1 MSAPRVLHAVCA
13 LSLLHT
19 SGCTSAAWG
28 QTPPGASRDAGRD
41 VRVPPR
47 VGWLIPAAG
56 NGLTLRGRDATAR
69 VTEALLRGPPRTRA
83 QVRQENA
90 ASVAEMEVGY
100 AFAVPPRA
108 AVPAVTADPGGSISM
123 GRPAAPVREV
133 LPSTTEVS
141 GPGVESLPVIRASL
155 QRIAGRYRLC
165 FQRQPALTAA
175 EATLRFVI
183 PADASVHDPS
193 PVVDLTLPDAVDA
206 ATRVCLQRT
215 TAWVI
220 LYTRIAREA
229 AVVHTLRYTR

>member
-1 MSAPRVLHAVCA
+1 
-13 LSLLHT
+13 
-19 SGCTSAAWG
+19 
-28 QTPPGASRDAGRD
+28 
-41 VRVPPR
+41 VPAR
-47 VGWLIPAAG
+47 VGWGVPGDG
-56 NGLTLRGRDATAR
+56 NRLTLRAGDSAR
-69 VTEALLRGPPRTRA
+69 VDEALLRGPPRTRE
-83 QVRQENA
+83 QVRRENA

-100 AFAVPPRA
+100 AYAVPPRA
-108 AVPAVTADPGGSISM
+108 AVPAVTADPGASIRM

-141 GPGVESLPVIRASL
+141 GPGAASLPVIRASL

-165 FQRQPALTAA
+165 FLRQPALTAV

-193 PVVDLTLPDAVDA
+193 PAVDLTLPATVDA
-206 ATRVCLQRT
+206 ATRACLQRT

>member
-1 MSAPRVLHAVCA
+1 MSAPRVFRAVCA

-41 VRVPPR
+41 ARVPAR
-47 VGWLIPAAG
+47 VGWVIPAAG
-56 NGLTLRGRDATAR
+56 NGLTLRAGDSAR
-69 VTEALLRGPPRTRA
+69 VAEALLRGPPRTRE
-83 QVRQENA
+83 QVRQESA
-90 ASVAEMEVGY
+90 ASVAEMEVGA
-100 AFAVPPRA
+100 AFSTPSGGQL
-108 AVPAVTADPGGSISM
+108 TAPTTDPGGSIERA
-123 GRPAAPVREV
+123 RPAAPVREV

-141 GPGVESLPVIRASL
+141 GPGAASLPVIRASL

-183 PADASVHDPS
+183 PADASVHEPS
-193 PVVDLTLPDAVDA
+193 PAVDLTLPATVDA
-206 ATRVCLQRT
+206 ATRECLQRT

-220 LYTRIAREA
+220 LYTRIAQEA

>member
-1 MSAPRVLHAVCA
+1 MNTPRVSLRAVMA
-13 LSLLHT
+13 LPLCLT
-19 SGCTSAAWG
+19 AGCTSAAWG
-28 QTPPGASRDAGRD
+28 QSPPNATRDAGRD
-41 VRVPPR
+41 ARVPAR
-47 VGWLIPAAG
+47 VGWVIPATG
-56 NGLTLRGRDATAR
+56 NGLTLRAGDSER
-69 VTEALLRGPPRTRA
+69 VAEALLRGPPRTRE
-83 QVRQENA
+83 QVRQESA
-90 ASVAEMEVGY
+90 AAVAEMEVGY

-123 GRPAAPVREV
+123 GRPAVPVREV

-183 PADASVHDPS
+183 PADASVHEPS
-193 PVVDLTLPDAVDA
+193 PAVDLTLPDAVDA
-206 ATRVCLQRT
+206 TTRACLQRT

-220 LYTRIAREA
+220 LYTRIAQEA

>member
-1 MSAPRVLHAVCA
+1 VCA
-13 LSLLHT
+13 LALLHT

-28 QTPPGASRDAGRD
+28 QTPPGASWDAGRD
-41 VRVPPR
+41 ARVPAR
-47 VGWLIPAAG
+47 VGWVIPATG
-56 NGLTLRGRDATAR
+56 NGLTLRAGDSER
-69 VTEALLRGPPRTRA
+69 VAEALLRGPPRTRE

-90 ASVAEMEVGY
+90 ASVAEMEVGA
-100 AFAVPPRA
+100 AFSTPPGG
-108 AVPAVTADPGGSISM
+108 PVTVSTTDPGGSISM

-165 FQRQPALTAA
+165 FQRQPALTAV

-193 PVVDLTLPDAVDA
+193 PAVDLTLPATVDA
-206 ATRVCLQRT
+206 ATRACLQRT